1 VNRHDRGLRLLMQ
14 EFLEGT
20 RSFADFHEAFLSRW
34 TRLPP
39 RALTPAARE
48 RWNEVFALVLTAM
61 ADPVAGEDLARGV
74 IGEAELRRRLLQHP
88 VLAGPA

>member
-1 VNRHDRGLRLLMQ
+1 VNRHDRGLRKLVQ
-14 EFLEGT
+14 EFLDGD

-48 RWNEVFALVLTAM
+48 RWNSVFALILTTIP
-61 ADPVAGEDLARGV
+61 DPVTGEDAARGV
-74 IGEAELRRRLLQHP
+74 IGEAELRQRLLQHP

>member
-1 VNRHDRGLRLLMQ
+1 MNRHDRGLRKLVQ
-14 EFLEGT
+14 GFLDGEQV
-20 RSFADFHEAFLSRW
+20 FPDFHQAFIARW

-39 RALTPAARE
+39 RALPPAARA
-48 RWNEVFALVLTAM
+48 RWTEVFALVLTTI

>member
-1 VNRHDRGLRLLMQ
+1 MNRHDRELRRLVQ
-14 EFLEGT
+14 EFLDQE

-39 RALTPAARE
+39 RALTPALRA
-48 RWNEVFALVLTAM
+48 RWNEVFALVLTAIP
-61 ADPVAGEDLARGV
+61 DPVAGEEVAGGA

-88 VLAGPA
+88 VLAGPR

>member
-1 VNRHDRGLRLLMQ
+1 MNRHDRGLRALVQ
-14 EFLEGT
+14 EFLDGE

-48 RWNEVFALVLTAM
+48 RWNAVFALVLTTIP
-61 ADPVAGEDLARGV
+61 DPVSGEDAARGT
-74 IGEAELRRRLLQHP
+74 IGEAELRQRLLQHP

>member
-1 VNRHDRGLRLLMQ
+1 MNRHDRGLRRLVQ
-14 EFLEGT
+14 EFLDGE
-20 RSFADFHEAFLSRW
+20 RSFADFHEVFLSRW

-39 RALTPAARE
+39 RALTPAGRE
-48 RWNEVFALVLTAM
+48 RWNQVFALVLTTVP
-61 ADPVAGEDLARGV
+61 DPVTGEDAARGV

>member
-1 VNRHDRGLRLLMQ
+1 MNRHDRGLRKLVQ
-14 EFLEGT
+14 EFLDGE
-20 RSFADFHEAFLSRW
+20 RSFADFHEVFLSRW

-48 RWNEVFALVLTAM
+48 RWNEVFALVLISIP
-61 ADPVAGEDLARGV
+61 DPVTREDAARGV

>member
-1 VNRHDRGLRLLMQ
+1 VNRHDRGLRLLVQ
-14 EFLEGT
+14 EFLEGR
-20 RSFADFHEAFLSRW
+20 RSFADFHEGFLSRW

>member
-1 VNRHDRGLRLLMQ
+1 MNRHDRGLRALVQ
-14 EFLEGT
+14 EFLDGERT
-20 RSFADFHEAFLSRW
+20 FADFHEAFLSRW

-48 RWNEVFALVLTAM
+48 RWNAVFALVLTTIP
-61 ADPVAGEDLARGV
+61 DPVSGEDAARGA
-74 IGEAELRRRLLQHP
+74 IGEAELRQRLLQHP

>member
-1 VNRHDRGLRLLMQ
+1 MNRHDRGLRKLVQ
-14 EFLEGT
+14 EFLDGD

-48 RWNEVFALVLTAM
+48 RWNAVFALVLTTIP
-61 ADPVAGEDLARGV
+61 DPVTGEDAARGV
-74 IGEAELRRRLLQHP
+74 IGEAELRARLLQHP

>member
-1 VNRHDRGLRLLMQ
+1 MNRHDRGLRKLVQ
-14 EFLEGT
+14 EFLDRD

-48 RWNEVFALVLTAM
+48 RWNEVFALVLTTIP
-61 ADPVAGEDLARGV
+61 DPVIGEDAARGV
-74 IGEAELRRRLLQHP
+74 IGEAELRQRLLQHP
-88 VLAGPA
+88 VLAGPG

>member
-1 VNRHDRGLRLLMQ
+1 MNRHDRGLRKLVQ
-14 EFLEGT
+14 EFLDGD

-48 RWNEVFALVLTAM
+48 RWNAVFALVLTTVP
-61 ADPVAGEDLARGV
+61 DPVTGEDAARGV
-74 IGEAELRRRLLQHP
+74 IGEAELRGRLLQHP
-88 VLAGPA
+88 VLAGPR